1 MAATR
6 LRFTGN
12 GATTVY
18 IDLAKALSIFNRS
31 LHRQKMIYT
40 VYGGY
45 FVDTAGQNNSR
56 VNFNVA
62 PHTWVTKAAINRG
75 FKMWRRMISE
85 TLAKTDGMTTG
96 KWNDFKIYLN
106 NTMGPAPLVPV
117 DAAFPTGNNWYTI
130 NPEWDYSTL
139 TTADPNTSPDT
150 TSSNPAGS
158 NLELGPPDAFEL
170 QIVGDHVGSSGSW
183 SRVSLLKSWLDSRPT
198 VVSGSG
204 DPVHSLGT
212 DTDPLN
218 NLFDV
223 GDVDDDRLNVIN
235 AEGDIP
241 PYDRENP
248 PGLTVASGVNNNLQ
262 RVCTTFTTADNPL
275 GTVLG
280 FQAICGLVEVDVV
293 SADNTWELVL
303 DVEAKGVR
311 F

>member
-85 TLAKTDGMTTG
+85 TLSKTDGMTTG
-96 KWNDFKIYLN
+96 TWNDFKIYLN
-106 NTMGPAPLVPV
+106 NTMGSAPLVPV

-130 NPEWDYSTL
+130 TPEWDYSTM
-139 TTADPNTSPDT
+139 TSADPDEDPVTGVTAAPDQ
-150 TSSNPAGS
+150 
-158 NLELGPPDAFEL
+158 FEL
-170 QIVGDHVGSSGSW
+170 QIVGDHVGSPGAW
-183 SRVSLLKSWLDSRPT
+183 SRIGLIKSWLDSRPT

-204 DPVHSLGT
+204 DPVDTGNT
-212 DTDPLN
+212 NTDPLN
-218 NLFDV
+218 NLFDA
-223 GDVDDDRLNVIN
+223 GDADDDRINIIN

-248 PGLTVASGVNNNLQ
+248 PGLTVATGVNNNLQ

-280 FQAICGLVEVDVV
+280 FQALCGLVEVDVV